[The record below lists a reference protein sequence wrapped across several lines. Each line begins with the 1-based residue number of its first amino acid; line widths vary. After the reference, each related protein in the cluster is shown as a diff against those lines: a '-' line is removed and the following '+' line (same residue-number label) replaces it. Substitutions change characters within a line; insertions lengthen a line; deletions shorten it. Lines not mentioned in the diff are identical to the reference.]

1 MKVYMEITKDE
12 YQLPVAVADTVKD
25 LAKKIGTRAN
35 SISSALCKQRKGVRI
50 KSRYIEVEL
59 DEEDECGTN

>member
-1 MKVYMEITKDE
+1 MKVYMEITRDE

-35 SISSALCKQRKGVRI
+35 SISSALC
-50 KSRYIEVEL
+50 
-59 DEEDECGTN
+59 

>member
-35 SISSALCKQRKGVRI
+35 SISSALCKQRKGVHI

-59 DEEDECGTN
+59 DEEEECEIN